1 MRAVSQENVRV
12 LREMYGRRTLAEAA
26 ELMHPGAEMR
36 QPSALPDTDEYQG
49 REELVRGTRLVLEAW
64 KGFRFTAEEVV
75 DLGERAFM
83 RVRLSGRG
91 KTSGIELDQTVFHL
105 WTFRDGM
112 PWRCEV
118 FVDEDAAQQA
128 AGLRP

>member
-1 MRAVSQENVRV
+1 
-12 LREMYGRRTLAEAA
+12 MYGRRTVAEAA
-26 ELMHPGAEMR
+26 ELMHPAAEMR
-36 QPSALPDTDEYQG
+36 QPSTLPDTDEYHG
-49 REELVRGTRLVLEAW
+49 REELVRGTRRWLEEW
-64 KGFRFTAEEVV
+64 KDFRFVPEEVV
-75 DLGERAFM
+75 DLGERAFL

-91 KTSGIELDQTVFHL
+91 KTSGIDLQQTVFHL

-128 AGLRP
+128 AGQHP

>member
-1 MRAVSQENVRV
+1 MQAMSQQNVRI
-12 LREMYGRRTLAEAA
+12 LREMYGRRTLAAAA
-26 ELMHPGAEMR
+26 ELMHPAAEMR
-36 QPSALPDTDEYQG
+36 QPSALADTDEYHG
-49 REELVRGTRLVLEAW
+49 REELVRGTRRWLEGW
-64 KGFRFTAEEVV
+64 NEFRFAPEAVV
-75 DLGERAFM
+75 DLGERALM

-91 KTSGIELDQTVFHL
+91 KSSGIDLEQTVFHL

-128 AGLRP
+128 AGLQP

>member
-1 MRAVSQENVRV
+1 
-12 LREMYGRRTLAEAA
+12 
-26 ELMHPGAEMR
+26 
-36 QPSALPDTDEYQG
+36 
-49 REELVRGTRLVLEAW
+49 VRGTSRWLGEW
-64 KGFRFTAEEVV
+64 EGFSFAPEELV

-91 KTSGIELDQTVFHL
+91 RASGVELEQTVFHL

-118 FVDEDAAQQA
+118 FVDENAAQQA